1 MPASP
6 LLSPL
11 HPKTPAVI
19 TQVSLRFC
27 TWSASPQAFPHSVP
41 SICSVLFPVLT
52 GPACTGLQA
61 QLRCPSSQMP
71 PQPAARSASPV
82 LCQLPCLPLSTPSI
96 TWLLVGTVSSSC
108 CNRAPGDGSRRS
120 QELEQSRHGCCSVAG
135 RRAEDTMWVSGLG
148 GGVDGAL
155 LRSRRNLESFSQSWE
170 PSRAFV

>member
-1 MPASP
+1 MPGSP

-27 TWSASPQAFPHSVP
+27 TWSASPQALPHSVP

-82 LCQLPCLPLSTPSI
+82 LCQLPCLPHSTPSI
-96 TWLLVGTVSSSC
+96 TSLGFSWALCPRPVPIVLLGTVPGEARSWS
-108 CNRAPGDGSRRS
+108 RADMG
-120 QELEQSRHGCCSVAG
+120 VAQL
-135 RRAEDTMWVSGLG
+135 LG
-148 GGVDGAL
+148 GE
-155 LRSRRNLESFSQSWE
+155 LRTPCGFLVWVEG
-170 PSRAFV
+170 